1 MQRDFSQL
9 DNQHF
14 DVLICGGGIYGAW
27 TAYDATLRGLKVAI
41 VDQGDWASAT
51 SSASSKL
58 IHGGL
63 RYLES
68 YDFKLVKKSLLE
80 RQMLLKVAPH
90 RVWSLRFAVPVYKH
104 SRLGSC
110 LLHLALSLY
119 DFLANELNKDQ
130 RYRHYNAADFVAH
143 FSVLE
148 PSNLTAGFSYL
159 DAQTD
164 DARLVL
170 ELISGASE
178 LGAVCV
184 NYCQVAEF
192 LTGHGQLHGAVIQ
205 DQLNNTLGKV
215 YADQIVDTMGR
226 WSPHQI
232 ECACRLSKGVHLVM
246 PKVLNEEALL
256 LTAHSDGRVFFIIPW
271 YGRTLLGTT
280 DSDYHGDINHLTV
293 EQHEI
298 DYLLNEANRV
308 LKNAHWQA
316 QDIIGSYA
324 GLRVLQA
331 SPDTPVSN
339 ISRDWHINRAPSG
352 LLSSIGGKITS
363 AREDVSHLVDA
374 LCEYTDWALPCSTFG
389 RAFPWSPDS
398 DYSQWRNAALSTAK
412 NLNID
417 DESAHWLLR
426 RHGKRVGDIFS
437 LCEQQPDLSKRI
449 LPDLPFI
456 MADMVFCA
464 QQEMVVHL
472 ADLLRRRLPIMIL
485 AKLSSDELENLAQIA
500 ANVLGWSKERRDHEY
515 ADCRKINCEQC

>member
-1 MQRDFSQL
+1 MQRNFSQL

-14 DVLICGGGIYGAW
+14 DVLVCGGGIYGAW
-27 TAYDATLRGLKVAI
+27 TTYDATLRGLKVAI
-41 VDQGDWASAT
+41 VDQGDWAGAT

-68 YDFKLVKKSLLE
+68 YNFKLVKKSLLE
-80 RQMLLKVAPH
+80 RQMLLKAAPH
-90 RVWSLRFAVPVYKH
+90 RIWPLRFAVPVYKH

-119 DFLANELNKDQ
+119 DFLANGLNKDQ
-130 RYRHYNAADFVAH
+130 RYHHYNAADFVAH
-143 FSVLE
+143 FPELE
-148 PSNLTAGFSYL
+148 PADLTAGFSYL

-170 ELISGASE
+170 ELITGASD

-184 NYCQVAEF
+184 NYCQVTEF
-192 LTGHGQLHGAVIQ
+192 LMAHGQLHGAVIQ
-205 DQLNNTLGKV
+205 DQLNNTIGKV

-246 PKVLNEEALL
+246 PKILNQEALL

-280 DSDYHGDINHLTV
+280 DSDYHGDINQLTV

-308 LKNAHWQA
+308 LKNAHWQT

-331 SPDTPVSN
+331 SPDTPVAN
-339 ISRDWHINRAPSG
+339 ISRDWQLNRAPSG

-363 AREDVSHLVDA
+363 AREDASHLVDV
-374 LCEYTDWALPCSTFG
+374 LCEQTDWALPCSTSG
-389 RAFPWSPDS
+389 RAFPWSPDV
-398 DYSQWRNAALSTAK
+398 DYSQWTTATLLQATG
-412 NLNID
+412 LNID
-417 DESAHWLLR
+417 SESAHWLLC
-426 RHGKRVGDIFS
+426 RHGKRVSEIFS

-464 QQEMVVHL
+464 QQEMVLHL
-472 ADLLRRRLPIMIL
+472 DDLLRRRLPIMIL
-485 AKLSSDELENLAQIA
+485 AKPSIAELQDLARIA
-500 ANVLGWSKERRDHEY
+500 ANVLGWSQERMNQEL
-515 ADCRKINCEQC
+515 CRLQEK

>member
-14 DVLICGGGIYGAW
+14 DVLVCGGGIYGAW

-41 VDQGDWASAT
+41 VEQNDWAGAT

-90 RVWSLRFAVPVYKH
+90 RVWSLRFAMPVYKH

-110 LLHLALSLY
+110 LLHLGLRLY
-119 DFLANELNKDQ
+119 DFFATGLSKDQ
-130 RYRHYNAADFVAH
+130 RYRHYNAADFVRH
-143 FSVLE
+143 FPALE
-148 PSNLTAGFSYL
+148 ATDLTAGFSYS

-170 ELISGASE
+170 ELISGACE

-184 NYCQVAEF
+184 NYCQVTEF
-192 LTGHGQLHGAVIQ
+192 LTKQGHLHGAVIQ
-205 DQLNNTLGKV
+205 DKVNNILGKV

-246 PKVLNEEALL
+246 PKILHEEALL
-256 LTAHSDGRVFFIIPW
+256 LTARSDGRVFFIIPW

-280 DSDYHGDINHLTV
+280 DSDYHGDINQLSV

-298 DYLLNEANRV
+298 DYLLSEANRV
-308 LKNAHWQA
+308 LKNVHWQTP
-316 QDIIGSYA
+316 DIIGSYA
-324 GLRVLQA
+324 GLRVLQG
-331 SPDTPVSN
+331 SPDTPVAN

-363 AREDVSHLVDA
+363 AREDASHLVDV
-374 LCEYTDWALPCSTFG
+374 LCEQADWALPGSTFG
-389 RAFPWSPDS
+389 KAFPWSPDA
-398 DYSQWRNAALSTAK
+398 DYSQWANAALLQASD
-412 NLNID
+412 LNID
-417 DESAHWLLR
+417 SESACWLLR
-426 RHGKRVGDIFS
+426 RHGKRVRGIFS
-437 LCEQQPDLSKRI
+437 LCEQQADLSKRI

-472 ADLLRRRLPIMIL
+472 EDLLRRRLPIMIL
-485 AKLSSDELENLAQIA
+485 AKPEPAELQHLAQLA
-500 ANVLGWSKERRDHEY
+500 ANLLGWSKERMNQEY
-515 ADCRKINCEQC
+515 ADCRKINADPC